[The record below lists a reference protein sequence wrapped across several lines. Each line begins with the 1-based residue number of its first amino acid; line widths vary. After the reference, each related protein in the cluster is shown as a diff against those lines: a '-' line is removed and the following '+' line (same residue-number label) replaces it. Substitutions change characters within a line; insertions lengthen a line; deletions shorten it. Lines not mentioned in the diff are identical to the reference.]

1 MFRDEPAEG
10 CILGLLCCTLR
21 MRRSTI
27 REQETIAIMAEY
39 ERLSS
44 FQPRDTDR
52 ITPLERAE
60 SKDIFGDE
68 ALHPPASPQSS
79 SPIIHSGENHSNT
92 SNEGGVGVTE
102 SQNSSSY
109 HEKLFILCF
118 GCVLV
123 LMVRSRTKYRH
134 SSMAPLVSP
143 GTSTLILSSC
153 RRCTR
158 QREARASIQHASRME
173 LQSLFHSLRIS
184 PYVVQQMYSY
194 NVMKAVAGNSVLILT
209 HDGGVAYEPWE
220 TIFDKLPEDCEVY
233 GISTDV
239 RRNLVADNVI
249 MSSIPAAFM

>member
-1 MFRDEPAEG
+1 MHCWLFIVYNEYIDQTMFQDEPAKG
-10 CILGLLCCTLR
+10 CILGLLYYTLR

-44 FQPRDTDR
+44 FQPRDTNR
-52 ITPLERAE
+52 IALLERVE

-68 ALHPPASPQSS
+68 ALHPLASPQSS
-79 SPIIHSGENHSNT
+79 SPITHLGENHSNT
-92 SNEGGVGVTE
+92 SNEGGVEVTK

-118 GCVLV
+118 GYVLV

-153 RRCTR
+153 QRCTR
-158 QREARASIQHASRME
+158 QREARASIQHVSWME
-173 LQSLFHSLRIS
+173 LQSLFHSLQIL
-184 PYVVQQMYSY
+184 PYVV
-194 NVMKAVAGNSVLILT
+194 
-209 HDGGVAYEPWE
+209 
-220 TIFDKLPEDCEVY
+220 
-233 GISTDV
+233 
-239 RRNLVADNVI
+239 
-249 MSSIPAAFM
+249 